1 MEVFLSIPDDLV
13 KYIEY
18 IPKEALPE
26 VIVSIMRKDIL
37 GRLEEKQL
45 QTVSSIDMTML
56 MQLLQRIQ
64 DTGMQTVQSTQIV
77 ANQENTL
84 KEDNKIME
92 EKIIKTK
99 YEEVKSMEIL
109 EDDEDLGDLLDLLK

>member
-37 GRLEEKQL
+37 ERLEEKQL

>member
-45 QTVSSIDMTML
+45 QTVSSIDTTML

>member
-45 QTVSSIDMTML
+45 QTVSSIDMTTL

-64 DTGMQTVQSTQIV
+64 DTVMQTVQSTQIV

-99 YEEVKSMEIL
+99 YEEVKPMEIL
-109 EDDEDLGDLLDLLK
+109 EEDEDLGDLLDLLK

>member
-45 QTVSSIDMTML
+45 QTVSSIDMTTL

-64 DTGMQTVQSTQIV
+64 DTVMQTVQSTQIV

-84 KEDNKIME
+84 KEGNKIME

-99 YEEVKSMEIL
+99 YEEVKPMEIL
-109 EDDEDLGDLLDLLK
+109 EEDEDLGDLLDLLK

>member
-45 QTVSSIDMTML
+45 QTVSSIDMTTL

-64 DTGMQTVQSTQIV
+64 DTVMQNVQSTQIV

-84 KEDNKIME
+84 KEDNNME